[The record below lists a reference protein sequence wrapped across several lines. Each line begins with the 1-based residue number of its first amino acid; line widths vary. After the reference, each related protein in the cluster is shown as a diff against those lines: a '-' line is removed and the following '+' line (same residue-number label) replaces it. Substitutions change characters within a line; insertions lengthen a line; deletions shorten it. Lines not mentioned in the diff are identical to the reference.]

1 MKIRTVSFLKSSTTP
16 DDFNGAKEIAFV
28 GRSNVGKSSLIN
40 YLTNSKIAKSSKTPG
55 RTRLI
60 NYFSVNNGEVI
71 FVDLPGYGFSLAG
84 KKETASWGNMIEGY
98 LKDSKNLVNILFL
111 LDIRLKPSADDI
123 QMMNYMVYYNIPFTI
138 VATKADKLS
147 RAQAERAKREIATA
161 LKVGNDNIFLV
172 SSDKRTGADELLS
185 RIDQFLV

>member
-1 MKIRTVSFLKSSTTP
+1 MKIKSVEFLKSATSP
-16 DDFNGAKEIAFV
+16 EDYGSIKEVAFV

-60 NYFSVNNGEVI
+60 NYFSINKNE
-71 FVDLPGYGFSLAG
+71 FLLVDLPGYGYSLAG
-84 KKETASWGNMIEGY
+84 KKETHNWGEMIENY
-98 LKDSKNLVNILFL
+98 LQNSKNLANILFL
-111 LDIRLKPSADDI
+111 LDIRIKPTADDL

-147 RAQAERAKREIATA
+147 RAEANRAKQTIATT
-161 LKVGNDNIFLV
+161 LKVGIDNIFLV
-172 SSDKRTGADELLS
+172 SSEKRIGAEELLT
-185 RIDQFLV
+185 RLEQFIN

>member
-1 MKIRTVSFLKSSTTP
+1 MKIRSVAFLKSATAPEDYGST
-16 DDFNGAKEIAFV
+16 KEIAFV

-60 NYFSVNNGEVI
+60 NYFGINNNEFL

-98 LKDSKNLVNILFL
+98 LKNSKNLVNILFL

-123 QMMNYMVYYNIPFTI
+123 QMMNYMVFYNIPFTI

-147 RAQAERAKREIATA
+147 KAEQARAKQSIATA
-161 LKVGNDNIFLV
+161 LKVGIDNIFLV
-172 SSDKRTGADELLS
+172 SSDKRVGAEELLG
-185 RIDQFLV
+185 RLDQFL

>member
-1 MKIRTVSFLKSSTTP
+1 MKIRSVSFLKSAVKPEDT
-16 DDFNGAKEIAFV
+16 GVKEIAFV

-40 YLTNSKIAKSSKTPG
+40 FLINSKIAKSSKTPG

-60 NYFSVNNGEVI
+60 NYFNINNGEVM

-84 KKETASWGNMIEGY
+84 KKETQSWGNMIEGY
-98 LKDSKNLVNILFL
+98 LRESKNLVNILFL

-123 QMMNYMVYYNIPFTI
+123 QMMEYMVYYNIPFTI

-147 RAQAERAKREIATA
+147 RAEGARAKQLIAST
-161 LKVGNDNIFLV
+161 LKVGLDNIYLV
-172 SSDKRTGADELLS
+172 SSEKRVGAEELLS
-185 RIDQFLV
+185 RLDQFLN